1 MALSRIWVS
10 MICVALA
17 FGAASGRGAQLGAAA
32 AQGVQQAVD
41 FCLTVGGMI
50 CLWSGV
56 MELMRRCGIA
66 GGLSRL
72 LRPVLRR
79 LFPHAARDVQ
89 ALDALS
95 MNVSANLLGLGN
107 AATPLGVRAV
117 QRMKLRSGGDA
128 ASDEM
133 CMLIVMNTASMQ
145 LLPTTV
151 ASVRAG
157 LGAAKPFEILV
168 PVWLASVCSVGAG
181 IFAAKV
187 LRRFL

>member
-66 GGLSRL
+66 GGCRGCCGLCCGGCSRTP
-72 LRPVLRR
+72 RAMCRR
-79 LFPHAARDVQ
+79 
-89 ALDALS
+89 S
-95 MNVSANLLGLGN
+95 M
-107 AATPLGVRAV
+107 R
-117 QRMKLRSGGDA
+117 
-128 ASDEM
+128 
-133 CMLIVMNTASMQ
+133 
-145 LLPTTV
+145 
-151 ASVRAG
+151 
-157 LGAAKPFEILV
+157 
-168 PVWLASVCSVGAG
+168 
-181 IFAAKV
+181 
-187 LRRFL
+187 